1 MGALLSRK
9 GITMS
14 FSEKTIRTLE
24 FDKICS
30 MLEEHA
36 ETEGA
41 KIMARNLRPTED
53 TYTVLRRLRRT
64 TDARKLA
71 DAKGAP
77 SFGRI
82 RDISSACERA
92 EKGAILS
99 PRELLDCAGVLRTAR
114 VLQDY
119 HTGNHPFDTV
129 LDEVFDRLIPDR
141 KLEDRIT
148 RAIPA
153 EDMVADE
160 ASPLLA
166 DIRRKIRNEN
176 AKIKETLQKLISGQ
190 SKYLQENIVTMRGG
204 RYVIPVKAECKAEV
218 KGLIHDTS
226 SSGSTIFIEPMAVVD
241 ANNEIRILHTKE
253 EREIER
259 ILAELSAAVGAVSD
273 ALWLNY
279 KNINELA
286 FVFAC
291 GELSAQMRGVAPMI
305 SGDRAVNL
313 VGARHPLIDRD
324 KVVPITI
331 SLGES
336 FDTLVITGPNTGGK
350 TVSLKTIGLF
360 ALMVQS
366 GLHIPCEEESCICTY
381 DNILVDLGDEQSIEQ
396 SLSTFS
402 SHMVNIVSIMEQ
414 VGERSLVLFDELG
427 GGTDPVEGAAL
438 AVAII
443 ESVRSAGACCVATT
457 HYAEL
462 KAYALDTDGVC
473 NSSCEFDIETLRPTY
488 RLIIGTPGRSNAFA
502 ISRKL
507 GLDSAIIDRANALV
521 ASDNRRFETVVEKL
535 ENARV
540 EAERNREEMA
550 KQRAEYEQF
559 KREAEAALKKR
570 LSGVD
575 NEVAKAKEEAS
586 RIIQSAKITA
596 NYVYEQLEELKK
608 KKESDDFAREYERT
622 RRELRGQLDEA
633 DDRIDPVVENT
644 NEDYTLPRALRKG
657 DSVEIV
663 NIGKQGFLETDPD
676 KNGTVTVRVGIM
688 STKTNIKNLRLVE
701 EASTLTDKNGKKIG
715 TSSFV
720 PTLTKTFKAELD
732 IRGETGDDGW
742 FILDKYLDDALLVK
756 VASVRIIHGKGT
768 GLLRK
773 HIWNMLKKDRRVASY
788 RMGAFGEGDAG
799 VTIIELKIK

>member
-1 MGALLSRK
+1 
-9 GITMS
+9 MS

-24 FDKICS
+24 FDKICA

-41 KIMARNLRPTED
+41 KIMARNLRPSED

-82 RDISSACERA
+82 RDISAACERA

-129 LDEVFDRLIPDR
+129 LDEIFDRLIPDR
-141 KLEDRIT
+141 RLEDRIT

-259 ILAELSAAVGAVSD
+259 ILAELSAAVGDVSD

-286 FVFAC
+286 FIFAC
-291 GELSAQMRGVAPMI
+291 GELSAAMRGVAPMI
-305 SGDRAVNL
+305 SGDRSVNL
-313 VGARHPLIDRD
+313 VGARHPLIDKD
-324 KVVPITI
+324 KVVPISI
-331 SLGES
+331 SLGDT

-360 ALMVQS
+360 ALMTQS

-402 SHMVNIVSIMEQ
+402 SHMVNIVTIMEQ

-443 ESVRSAGACCVATT
+443 ESVRDAGACCVATT

-462 KAYALDTDGVC
+462 KAYALDTPGVC
-473 NSSCEFDIETLRPTY
+473 NASCEFDVETLKPTY
-488 RLIIGTPGRSNAFA
+488 KLIIGAPGKSNAFA
-502 ISRKL
+502 ISSKL
-507 GLDSAIIDRANALV
+507 GLDPAIIDRARARVSSENK
-521 ASDNRRFETVVEKL
+521 SFESVIEQL
-535 ENARV
+535 ENSRV
-540 EAERNREEMA
+540 QMEKEREEA
-550 KQRAEYEQF
+550 KRLREEYERF
-559 KREAEAALKKR
+559 KTESEKKIRQKLDGAEKEAEAARKKAAAM
-570 LSGVD
+570 V
-575 NEVAKAKEEAS
+575 
-586 RIIQSAKITA
+586 QSAKASCDFI
-596 NYVYEQLEELKK
+596 YEQMEKMKKAQEAAQAAAELEAARRAVRDHLRTTGDIFDPIEVHEEDEGYVLPRPLKK
-608 KKESDDFAREYERT
+608 GDKVRIITIHKEGVVTEDPKGNLVAVQAGVVRTKARLEDLRLIEDDGKAKGERKKEAPKIKSTVNVERSNQFKS
-622 RRELRGQLDEA
+622 EIDLRGMTGDEA
-633 DDRIDPVVENT
+633 WLAV
-644 NEDYTLPRALRKG
+644 
-657 DSVEIV
+657 
-663 NIGKQGFLETDPD
+663 
-676 KNGTVTVRVGIM
+676 
-688 STKTNIKNLRLVE
+688 
-701 EASTLTDKNGKKIG
+701 
-715 TSSFV
+715 
-720 PTLTKTFKAELD
+720 
-732 IRGETGDDGW
+732 
-742 FILDKYLDDALLVK
+742 DKYLDDAIMYNMQ
-756 VASVRIIHGKGT
+756 SVHLIHGKGT
-768 GLLRK
+768 GA
-773 HIWNMLKKDRRVASY
+773 LKNALWKFLKGDKRIASFRIGRY
-788 RMGAFGEGDAG
+788 GEGDGG
-799 VTIIELKIK
+799 VTVVELK